1 MISKQQIKDLVSK
14 KNINNDHFVQ
24 FLSYFFG
31 YYENSD
37 DRIELFN
44 ILNDDSNLVDLT
56 KSIGI
61 NSRSSL
67 LVDISQNCP
76 SLYNNICLNEFIY
89 YVYGYRAKGIGKG
102 EYLFPFLYK
111 NWKYSSDGDAMVS
124 DDITNSI
131 HKGEVKNSDGASL
144 KPILASDAPD
154 RGTIDKLNKSIFGGN
169 IPFKPEWSKFC
180 STLSGIDLS
189 NKFAEYFDQ
198 LFPVWSKEVKEDL
211 CIFLV
216 QNHLDTQKCDDYYSR
231 TVFGQYKMYENQS
244 FLIMLDDKF
253 NVVIISDP
261 KDPNLA
267 SLGVK
272 FTTKMK
278 RGRDT
283 QAVPDGY
290 VNIQLVDISKPLK
303 RKKK

>member
-1 MISKQQIKDLVSK
+1 
-14 KNINNDHFVQ
+14 
-24 FLSYFFG
+24 
-31 YYENSD
+31 
-37 DRIELFN
+37 
-44 ILNDDSNLVDLT
+44 
-56 KSIGI
+56 
-61 NSRSSL
+61 
-67 LVDISQNCP
+67 
-76 SLYNNICLNEFIY
+76 
-89 YVYGYRAKGIGKG
+89 
-102 EYLFPFLYK
+102 
-111 NWKYSSDGDAMVS
+111 
-124 DDITNSI
+124 
-131 HKGEVKNSDGASL
+131 L
-144 KPILASDAPD
+144 KPTLASDAPD

-180 STLSGIDLS
+180 STLSGTDLS
-189 NKFAEYFDQ
+189 NKFTEYFDQ

-216 QNHLDTQKCDDYYSR
+216 HNHLDTQKCDDYYSR